1 MSGPVFR
8 EAMATHLCLPSPC
21 CQSLVGKPT
30 GYRGEVVDAFGDNV
44 MSATMPFD
52 MWRTRHNDIQMG
64 IVALMKPESKLMP
77 RYLVSSATLSLML
90 S

>member
-1 MSGPVFR
+1 MQ
-8 EAMATHLCLPSPC
+8 H
-21 CQSLVGKPT
+21 VGKPT
-30 GYRGEVVDAFGDNV
+30 GYRGEGVDAFGDNV

-64 IVALMKPESKLMP
+64 IVALMKPELKLMP